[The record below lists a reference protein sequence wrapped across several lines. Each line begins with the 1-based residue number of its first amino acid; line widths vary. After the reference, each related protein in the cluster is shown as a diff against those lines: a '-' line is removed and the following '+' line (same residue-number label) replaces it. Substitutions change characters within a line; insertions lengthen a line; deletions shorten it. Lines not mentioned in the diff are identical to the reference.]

1 MLFRSTGPIRNAKKR
16 AKILRV
22 FDAIESQ
29 QQASGLWVAGDRRN
43 GLEEIFDRQ
52 KLLRTHHCNHTL
64 MRGRSRKLR
73 KLLARLLSNAHAGLA
88 TFGNQTRKAVILA
101 FARDNNMIE
110 APPSGSESLLY
121 RVEAIENFHRVSVR
135 VIKQRAA

>member
-1 MLFRSTGPIRNAKKR
+1 MAAFYKSETFTARDCIGYLVAR
-16 AKILRV
+16 A
-22 FDAIESQ
+22 
-29 QQASGLWVAGDRRN
+29 
-43 GLEEIFDRQ
+43 
-52 KLLRTHHCNHTL
+52 HTL